1 MAKTSRCL
9 FVVSA
14 ALVPFLL
21 AYVNRVPAGHAGVP
35 GEANPPCS
43 PCHTV
48 TLNPAGGGVS
58 VELSGGLTYSPGQTQ
73 RVTVRIL
80 DPDTARRYGFQLTAR
95 TEGLAQAG
103 TFRPGSDTTLT
114 AQAPF
119 VYINQTASASIYS
132 FEWTPPDSREL
143 VRLYVAGMAAR
154 GTRDSRVY
162 TTVVELR
169 PAGTPPALRAE
180 NPVVNGASYAA
191 GISPGAWITIFGEN
205 LAPAGVSRIWNPATE
220 IIDGRLPTSLEGTSV
235 TVNGRAAAVYF
246 VSAGQLNVQAP
257 DDDATGPVEL
267 KVTTPSG
274 SARATV
280 ALLRHAPGLFAFS
293 PQRSR
298 YVAAVHAGG
307 TLAAPGDLFGGDAKA
322 RPAKPENVIQIYGT
336 GFGPTTP
343 PTPAGIVVREPAVL
357 ADPGALKIRIGEL
370 EAPLAWAGLVGAGLY
385 QFNVVVPSLA
395 PGDHLVVAEI
405 AGQRSQ
411 PGLYLNIAP

>member
-1 MAKTSRCL
+1 MKTSRCL

-14 ALVPFLL
+14 ALVASLL

-35 GEANPPCS
+35 GEASPPCS

-48 TLNPAGGGVS
+48 TLNPAGGSVS

-80 DPDTARRYGFQLTAR
+80 DPDTTRRYGFQLAAR

-103 TFRPGSDTTLT
+103 TFRPGSNTTLT
-114 AQAPF
+114 TQAPF
-119 VYINQTASASIYS
+119 VYINQTASASSYS
-132 FEWTPPDSREL
+132 FEWTPPDSKEL

-169 PAGTPPALRAE
+169 PAGAPPALRAE
-180 NPVVNGASYAA
+180 NPVVNGASYAP

-235 TVNGRAAAVYF
+235 TLNGRAAAVYF

-257 DDDATGPVEL
+257 DDDALGPVEL

-274 SARATV
+274 SASTTV
-280 ALLRHAPGLFAFS
+280 ALLRYAPGLFAFS
-293 PQRSR
+293 PQRFR
-298 YVAAVHAGG
+298 YVAAVHADGA
-307 TLAAPGDLFGGDAKA
+307 LAAPVDLFGGEGNV
-322 RPAKPENVIQIYGT
+322 RPAKPGDVIQIYGT
-336 GFGPTTP
+336 GFGPTNP
-343 PTPAGIVVREPAVL
+343 PAPAGLVVREPAVL
-357 ADPGALKIRIGEL
+357 ADPGALRIRIGEL
-370 EAPLAWAGLVGAGLY
+370 EPPVAWAGLVGAGLY

-395 PGDHLVVAEI
+395 PGDHLIVAEI
-405 AGQRSQ
+405 GGERSQ
-411 PGLYLNIAP
+411 PGLYLHVAR

>member
-1 MAKTSRCL
+1 MAKTSRSL
-9 FVVSA
+9 FVVFA
-14 ALVPFLL
+14 ALVASLL

-35 GEANPPCS
+35 GEASPPCS

-48 TLNPAGGGVS
+48 TLNPAGGSVS

-80 DPDTARRYGFQLTAR
+80 DPDATRRYGFQMTAR

-103 TFRPGSDTTLT
+103 TFRPGSNTTLT
-114 AQAPF
+114 TQAPF
-119 VYINQTASASIYS
+119 VYINQTASASSYS

-154 GTRDSRVY
+154 GTRDSHVY
-162 TTVVELR
+162 TTMIELR

-180 NPVVNGASYAA
+180 NPVVNGASYAP

-257 DDDATGPVEL
+257 DDDAIGPVEL
-267 KVTTPSG
+267 KVTTPAG
-274 SARATV
+274 SATTPV
-280 ALLRHAPGLFAFS
+280 ALTRYAPGLFAFS
-293 PQRSR
+293 PRSSR
-298 YVAAVHAGG
+298 YVAAVHADGA
-307 TLAAPGDLFGGDAKA
+307 LAAPVDLFGGDVAA
-322 RPAKPENVIQIYGT
+322 RPAKPGDTIQLYGT
-336 GFGPTTP
+336 GFGPTNP

-357 ADPGALKIRIGEL
+357 ADPGTLKIRVGEL
-370 EAPLAWAGLVGAGLY
+370 EAPVAWAGLVGAGLF
-385 QFNVVVPSLA
+385 QFNVVVPPLA
-395 PGDHLVVAEI
+395 AGDHLIVAEI

-411 PGLYLNIAP
+411 PGLYLNVAP